1 MSLGSGEGSMDIA
14 SPASWAEKG
23 GQLQRQSRS
32 QPLVLLSSSR
42 VFLVFMEASKF
53 RGLDEG
59 VRGGLAR
66 EKAVQHGEGRFR
78 RSQF

>member
-23 GQLQRQSRS
+23 GQLRRQSRS
-32 QPLVLLSSSR
+32 QPLALLSSSR
-42 VFLVFMEASKF
+42 VFLVFMKASKF

-66 EKAVQHGEGRFR
+66 EKAAQHGGGRFR